1 MVHPSISIEA
11 ESLILDLLRARK
23 SLTLEQVVTLL
34 PELTWNQ
41 VFKAVDELSR
51 RRKIILLRR
60 RFQYEIERVPIKESV
75 LASID

>member
-11 ESLILDLLRARK
+11 EFLILDLLRARK

-60 RFQYEIERVPIKESV
+60 RFQYEIERVPIKESI
-75 LASID
+75 LASIG